1 VPVIRNL
8 IVAAFLTCSAAG
20 LGQTLA
26 VGALGTPTGTF
37 EPGVTVMDFSALS
50 KQVGNLTTATFF
62 WSAAPCTATVKI
74 KLGNQS
80 PGFPPFN
87 TYHLVFAGE
96 RGPFDVLQTTQTV
109 ALVPP
114 LPVSLGYQIAI
125 AGVTSCGRPVSG
137 EAKPPP
143 GGSLVLQGDWM
154 TTSAS
159 LAVPFKASTPLSVL
173 VQGSDDA
180 VVLINN
186 RFRITL
192 AATDPRTGVTA
203 VGRGISQGDRYGYF
217 SLPAFTGDSDFPE
230 VIVKMADATTA
241 PPPYGGA
248 FWFFYSALTD
258 VQYTL
263 TVTDQVTGN
272 TRAYSSTAGG
282 PGQLC
287 GGVDT
292 DAFRPQ
298 WRRD

>member
-1 VPVIRNL
+1 MPVIRSFV
-8 IVAAFLTCSAAG
+8 VAAVLAWSAAS
-20 LGQTLA
+20 LGQPLT
-26 VGALGTPTGTF
+26 VGVLGTPTGTF
-37 EPGVTVMDFSALS
+37 EPGVTVMDFSAPS
-50 KQVGNLTTATFF
+50 KQAGTLTTATFF

-74 KLGNQS
+74 KLGYQS
-80 PGFPPFN
+80 PGLPPFN

-114 LPVSLGYQIAI
+114 LSVSVGYQIAI

-143 GGSLVLQGDWM
+143 GGSLVLQGDWT

-173 VQGSDDA
+173 VQGSNDA
-180 VVLINN
+180 VVLIKN

-192 AATDPRTGVTA
+192 SATDPRTGVTA
-203 VGRGISQGDRYGYF
+203 VGRGVSQGDRYGYF
-217 SLPAFTGDSDFPE
+217 SLPDFTGDPDFPE
-230 VIVKMADATTA
+230 VIVKMADATTS

-263 TVTDQVTGN
+263 MVTDQMTGR
-272 TRAYSSTAGG
+272 TRTYSNINAG

-292 DAFRPQ
+292 DAFRP
-298 WRRD
+298 